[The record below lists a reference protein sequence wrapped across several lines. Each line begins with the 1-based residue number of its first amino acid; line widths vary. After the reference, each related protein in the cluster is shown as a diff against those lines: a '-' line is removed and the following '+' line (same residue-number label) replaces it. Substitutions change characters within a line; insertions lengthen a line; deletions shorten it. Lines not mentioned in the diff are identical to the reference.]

1 MKLIIAALLI
11 LFGVLV
17 FIMFLCAMAAGI
29 ITTKIDKYWHPRP
42 ENLSPYAGHQI
53 NRFMGYGHDL
63 LLGRPVLRPVP
74 WYVRLWVVGTFIFVI
89 IFSIAALIIYFTGA
103 AS

>member
-1 MKLIIAALLI
+1 MKLLAMLVGYTFIA
-11 LFGVLV
+11 
-17 FIMFLCAMAAGI
+17 IMFAMFACTFAAGI

-42 ENLSPYAGHQI
+42 EHLSPYAGHQI
-53 NRFMGYGHDL
+53 NRFMSYGHDL

-89 IFSIAALIIYFTGA
+89 IFSIAALIIYFNRTPI
-103 AS
+103 